1 MPSSVQPQVIPLPRR
16 AATQRIGHELE
27 FLAPAIEIIETPIS
41 PAGRTTIRII
51 IALVTTAVLW
61 ACLGK
66 IDIIATAPGR
76 IIPSGKV
83 KTVQPL
89 EIGVVKTIQVADG
102 QQVHAGDVLVELD
115 PTTNAADQQRIAR
128 DLLQSELDVVRLTG
142 LALGI
147 AESFTAPEGA
157 DPVLSEAARRQ
168 LVAELA
174 QRKAKLE
181 GLDHQITGKI
191 AERDQAK
198 ANIGKLDGSMP
209 FIEQRLQ
216 LYEKL
221 QANQFVSKVAYLDAQ
236 QAWSDAK
243 NNRSIASHQLE
254 AAEAAIKTLSDSR
267 LETESDFHR
276 QTLDDLAKVR
286 QKAAEFR
293 QEQVKAVQRTDL
305 QVLRAPV
312 SGTVEQLSV
321 HTVGGV
327 VTPAQTLMVIVPE
340 GSKLEV
346 EAMLPNREVGFVRIG
361 QETEVKVDAFTY
373 TRYGLLAGRVEGVS
387 RDALRSDKDQS
398 AAPPRASET
407 AESATSNGA
416 ANQATS
422 SYVARISLK
431 DTTVDT
437 EQGRKTLEP
446 GMAVTAEIK
455 TGQRRV
461 IEFLLSPLL
470 RYSHEALKER

>member
-1 MPSSVQPQVIPLPRR
+1 
-16 AATQRIGHELE
+16 
-27 FLAPAIEIIETPIS
+27 
-41 PAGRTTIRII
+41 
-51 IALVTTAVLW
+51 
-61 ACLGK
+61 
-66 IDIIATAPGR
+66 
-76 IIPSGKV
+76 
-83 KTVQPL
+83 
-89 EIGVVKTIQVADG
+89 
-102 QQVHAGDVLVELD
+102 
-115 PTTNAADQQRIAR
+115 
-128 DLLQSELDVVRLTG
+128 
-142 LALGI
+142 
-147 AESFTAPEGA
+147 
-157 DPVLSEAARRQ
+157 
-168 LVAELA
+168 
-174 QRKAKLE
+174 
-181 GLDHQITGKI
+181 
-191 AERDQAK
+191 
-198 ANIGKLDGSMP
+198 MP

-243 NNRSIASHQLE
+243 NNRAIAAHQLE
-254 AAEAAIKTLSDSR
+254 AAEAAIKSLSDAR
-267 LETESDFHR
+267 LETEADFHR
-276 QTLDDLAKVR
+276 QTLDDLAKAR

-312 SGTVEQLSV
+312 SGTVEQLTV

-327 VTPAQTLMVIVPE
+327 VTPAQALMVIVPE

-346 EAMLPNREVGFVRIG
+346 EAMLPNREVGFVRVG

-373 TRYGLLAGRVEGVS
+373 TRYGLLPGRVEGVS
-387 RDALRSDKDQS
+387 RDALRGDKDQS
-398 AAPPRASET
+398 GAPPRASET
-407 AESATSNGA
+407 AESATSNAA

-422 SYVARISLK
+422 AYVARISLR

-455 TGQRRV
+455 TGQRRM